1 LHGFSR
7 GWKTTFQI
15 GKSGFSYPRWVRT
28 ALRQIKAWKIRE
40 VTKRLSSQALPP
52 MPSDPSYAPK
62 RKARRVKFSRGVPV
76 QIVGLDGTWRRDC
89 LMMDVAFG
97 GAKLVI
103 EPSTNRLAS
112 KEFFLVLSTTGAAYR
127 RCELVW
133 SSGEQL
139 GVRFVESVNNSPKTK
154 SPGKA

>member
-1 LHGFSR
+1 M
-7 GWKTTFQI
+7 T
-15 GKSGFSYPRWVRT
+15 PD
-28 ALRQIKAWKIRE
+28 
-40 VTKRLSSQALPP
+40 PP
-52 MPSDPSYAPK
+52 LAPK
-62 RKARRVKFSRGVPV
+62 RKARRVEFSRGIPV
-76 QIVGLDGTWRRDC
+76 QIVGLDGTWRRNC

-112 KEFFLVLSTTGAAYR
+112 KDFFLVLSTTGAAYR

-133 SSGEQL
+133 SNGKQL
-139 GVRFVESVNNSPKTK
+139 GVRFLESADNSPRTK